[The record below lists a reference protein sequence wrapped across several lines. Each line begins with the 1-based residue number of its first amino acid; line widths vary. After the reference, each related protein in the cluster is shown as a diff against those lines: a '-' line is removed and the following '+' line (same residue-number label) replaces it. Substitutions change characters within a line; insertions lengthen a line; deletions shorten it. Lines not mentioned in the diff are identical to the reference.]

1 MDSGFIE
8 FYPKILIRAEVITMN
23 ITSSATDPNYAVA
36 TSMPASNS
44 ISEVTDAT
52 KRMVIGTEARDV
64 VFANDKSNDL
74 KLSKENLDNITKT
87 LNDLMQS
94 FNAKIHFQIH
104 DKTKELMVQVVD
116 ESTNT
121 VIKEFPPHQLLD
133 TIAAIRDR
141 IGVLLDKRV

>member
-1 MDSGFIE
+1 
-8 FYPKILIRAEVITMN
+8 MN
-23 ITSSATDPNYAVA
+23 ITSTAADPNYAVA
-36 TSMPASNS
+36 TAMPASNS
-44 ISEVTDAT
+44 VQEVTEAT
-52 KRMVIGTEARDV
+52 KRMVIGNDASGV
-64 VFANDKSNDL
+64 VFANDRSSDL
-74 KLSKENLDNITKT
+74 KLSKDNLDTITKT

>member
-1 MDSGFIE
+1 
-8 FYPKILIRAEVITMN
+8 MN
-23 ITSSATDPNYAVA
+23 IASSAADPNYAVA
-36 TSMPASNS
+36 GTMPAGNS
-44 ISEVTDAT
+44 VREVTEAT
-52 KRMVIGTEARDV
+52 KRMVIGNEATDV
-64 VFANDKSNDL
+64 VLANDKSNDL
-74 KLSKENLDNITKT
+74 KLSKENLDTITKT
-87 LNDLMQS
+87 MNELMQS

>member
-1 MDSGFIE
+1 
-8 FYPKILIRAEVITMN
+8 MN
-23 ITSSATDPNYAVA
+23 ITSSAADPSYTGTA
-36 TSMPASNS
+36 SMPAGNS
-44 ISEVTDAT
+44 VQVVTEAT
-52 KRMVIGTEARDV
+52 KRMVDGNNATGV

-74 KLSKENLDNITKT
+74 KLSKENLDTITKT
-87 LNDLMQS
+87 MNELMQS

-104 DKTKELMVQVVD
+104 DKTQELMVQVVD

>member
-1 MDSGFIE
+1 M
-8 FYPKILIRAEVITMN
+8 ITMN
-23 ITSSATDPNYAVA
+23 ITSNAADPNYAVA
-36 TSMPASNS
+36 ASMSASNS
-44 ISEVTDAT
+44 IQEVTEAT
-52 KRMVIGTEARDV
+52 KRMAVGNEVTGV

-74 KLSKENLDNITKT
+74 KLSKENLDTITKT
-87 LNDLMQS
+87 LNDLMQY

>member
-1 MDSGFIE
+1 
-8 FYPKILIRAEVITMN
+8 MN
-23 ITSSATDPNYAVA
+23 ITSTAADPNYIA
-36 TSMPASNS
+36 TSMPASS
-44 ISEVTDAT
+44 SVPEVTEAT
-52 KRMVIGTEARDV
+52 KRTVIGNDATGV
-64 VFANDKSNDL
+64 VFANDRSNDL
-74 KLSKENLDNITKT
+74 KLNKENLDTITKT